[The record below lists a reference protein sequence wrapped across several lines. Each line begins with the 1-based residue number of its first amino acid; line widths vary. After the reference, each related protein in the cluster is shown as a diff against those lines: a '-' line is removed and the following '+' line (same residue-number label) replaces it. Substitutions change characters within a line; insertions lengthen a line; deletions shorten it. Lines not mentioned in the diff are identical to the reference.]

1 MCGGE
6 SLPVPLASA
15 APPRTRAPRKRG
27 GTGTDIAPEAILTV
41 SLLMLICIG
50 VVMVYSASSA
60 AALLSDESPQGLLL
74 RQGIYAVIGL
84 IVFAA
89 CARLSPSRLVA
100 IGKPAMVVSIAALV
114 VVLMPGIG
122 IMANGSRRWIGAGPV
137 QVQPAEFA
145 KLALI
150 LWLAGYLCKNAGRL
164 DEMKTMRVPLIAMGV
179 MAVLIVAEPDLGTAV
194 VLVGVA
200 LAMIVI
206 VGVPARI
213 LGIITMGAVALGA
226 LGIAIAPYR
235 RERLLAFLDPWADAK
250 DTGYQIVQAKL
261 AIGSGGV
268 SGTGLGNGLQ
278 KVFYLPEAHTD
289 MIMAT
294 VGEELGLIGFLG
306 VIALVGAVV
315 WSGYRIAL
323 SAPDQRQRLLAGGLT
338 SLIGIQAIVN
348 LGAVLGMLPVTGV
361 PLPFMSYGG
370 SSLVVFAAASGI
382 LVGIGRRSRAR
393 RSRNLTVVRS
403 GDEPAHRDRGGRDS
417 RAHHAGAR
425 AG

>member
-1 MCGGE
+1 MRPGVRSGVGKWVPGGE
-6 SLPVPLASA
+6 ILPVPKPSA
-15 APPRTRAPRKRG
+15 RRSS
-27 GTGTDIAPEAILTV
+27 DIAPEAVLTIA
-41 SLLMLICIG
+41 LLMLICIG

-60 AALLSDESPQGLLL
+60 VALLRDSSPQGLLI

-84 IVFAA
+84 IAFAV
-89 CARLSPSRLVA
+89 CARLKPSRLLA
-100 IGKPAMVVSIAALV
+100 WGKPAVLVSLGLLL

-122 IMANGSRRWIGAGPV
+122 IMANGSRRWLGAGSI

-150 LWLAGYLCKNAGRL
+150 IWLTAYLSKHAGRL
-164 DEMKTMRVPLIAMGV
+164 DDAKVLRLPVMV
-179 MAVLIVAEPDLGTAV
+179 MAAMAFLVIIEPDLGTAI

-200 LAMIVI
+200 ISMIILAGTSARL
-206 VGVPARI
+206 VGFITTGAI
-213 LGIITMGAVALGA
+213 LAGAI
-226 LGIAIAPYR
+226 GIAAEPYR
-235 RERLLAFLDPWADAK
+235 RSRLFAFLDPWGDPQGA
-250 DTGYQIVQAKL
+250 GFQIVQSKL
-261 AIGSGGV
+261 AMGSGGV
-268 SGTGLGNGLQ
+268 GGVGLGNGLQ

-294 VGEELGLIGFLG
+294 VGEELGLIGVLG

-323 SAPDQRQRLLAGGLT
+323 SAPDSRQRLLAGGLT
-338 SLIGIQAIVN
+338 SLIGIQSIVN

-370 SSLVVFAAASGI
+370 SSLVVFAASSGI
-382 LVGIGRRSRAR
+382 LVGIGRRSRATR
-393 RSRNLTVVRS
+393 VRNLSVVEGGNGTSR
-403 GDEPAHRDRGGRDS
+403 GDRGGGNR

>member
-1 MCGGE
+1 
-6 SLPVPLASA
+6 
-15 APPRTRAPRKRG
+15 
-27 GTGTDIAPEAILTV
+27 
-41 SLLMLICIG
+41 MLICIG
-50 VVMVYSASSA
+50 VVMVYSTSSA
-60 AALLSDESPQGLLL
+60 AALLSDESPQGLLV

-100 IGKPAMVVSIAALV
+100 IGRPAMIVSIVALV

-122 IMANGSRRWIGAGPV
+122 IMANGSRRWISAGPV

-164 DEMKTMRVPLIAMGV
+164 DEMKTMRVPLIAMMA
-179 MAVLIVAEPDLGTAV
+179 MAVLIVVEPDLGTSV

-200 LAMIVI
+200 LTMIVI
-206 VGVPARI
+206 AGAPARI
-213 LGIITMGAVALGA
+213 LGLITTGAVALAA

-235 RERLLAFLDPWADAK
+235 RERLMSFLDPWADAK
-250 DTGYQIVQAKL
+250 DT
-261 AIGSGGV
+261 
-268 SGTGLGNGLQ
+268 GTGLGNGLQ

-306 VIALVGAVV
+306 VIALLGAVV

-403 GDEPAHRDRGGRDS
+403 GDEPAHRDRGGRDG

-425 AG
+425 AR

>member
-1 MCGGE
+1 M
-6 SLPVPLASA
+6 
-15 APPRTRAPRKRG
+15 
-27 GTGTDIAPEAILTV
+27 PEVVLGL
-41 SLLMLICIG
+41 SLLLLF
-50 VVMVYSASSA
+50 VALQA
-60 AALLSDESPQGLLL
+60 AVGWP
-74 RQGIYAVIGL
+74 
-84 IVFAA
+84 
-89 CARLSPSRLVA
+89 
-100 IGKPAMVVSIAALV
+100 
-114 VVLMPGIG
+114 
-122 IMANGSRRWIGAGPV
+122 
-137 QVQPAEFA
+137 
-145 KLALI
+145 
-150 LWLAGYLCKNAGRL
+150 AGRGA
-164 DEMKTMRVPLIAMGV
+164 TTVTIAHV
-179 MAVLIVAEPDLGTAV
+179 TFC
-194 VLVGVA
+194 
-200 LAMIVI
+200 
-206 VGVPARI
+206 
-213 LGIITMGAVALGA
+213 
-226 LGIAIAPYR
+226 
-235 RERLLAFLDPWADAK
+235 LAFV
-250 DTGYQIVQAKL
+250 TVIVQAKL

-306 VIALVGAVV
+306 VIALLGAVV

-382 LVGIGRRSRAR
+382 LVGIGRRSHAR

-425 AG
+425 AR

>member
-1 MCGGE
+1 M
-6 SLPVPLASA
+6 
-15 APPRTRAPRKRG
+15 
-27 GTGTDIAPEAILTV
+27 LTV
-41 SLLMLICIG
+41 ALLMLICIG

-60 AALLSDESPQGLLL
+60 TALLKDASPQGLLI

-84 IVFAA
+84 IAFAA
-89 CARLSPSRLVA
+89 CARLKPSRLLGW
-100 IGKPAMVVSIAALV
+100 GKPAMLVSIGLLV
-114 VVLMPGIG
+114 VVMLPGIG
-122 IMANGSRRWIGAGPV
+122 IMANGSRRWLGLGPV

-150 LWLAGYLCKNAGRL
+150 LWLTAYLCKNASRL
-164 DEMKTMRVPLIAMGV
+164 SVFKVLRLPLGVIAL
-179 MAVLIVAEPDLGTAV
+179 MAVLVIAEPDLGTAI

-200 LAMIVI
+200 IAMIALAGTPVRM
-206 VGVPARI
+206 VGLI
-213 LGIITMGAVALGA
+213 TTGFLIIGA
-226 LGIAIAPYR
+226 LGIAAEPYR
-235 RERLLAFLDPWADAK
+235 RSRLFAFVDPWGDPQGA
-250 DTGYQIVQAKL
+250 GFQIVQSKL
-261 AIGSGGV
+261 AIGSGGIG
-268 SGTGLGNGLQ
+268 GTGLGNGLQ

-315 WSGYRIAL
+315 WSGYRIAQ
-323 SAPDQRQRLLAGGLT
+323 SAPDTRQRLLAGGLT
-338 SLIGIQAIVN
+338 TLIGLQSIVN

-382 LVGIGRRSRAR
+382 LVGIGRRSRAKR
-393 RSRNLTVVRS
+393 VRNLSVVGS
-403 GDEPAHRDRGGRDS
+403 GNGPSGGDRRGRDR
-417 RAHHAGAR
+417 RAHHAGAG

>member
-1 MCGGE
+1 MRAGARSGVGNWVRGGE
-6 SLPVPLASA
+6 ILPVPR
-15 APPRTRAPRKRG
+15 PPARRSS
-27 GTGTDIAPEAILTV
+27 DIAPEAVLTIA
-41 SLLMLICIG
+41 LLLLICIG

-60 AALLSDESPQGLLL
+60 TALLSDESPQGLLI
-74 RQGIYAVIGL
+74 RQGIYAVVGL
-84 IVFAA
+84 AAFAV
-89 CARLSPSRLVA
+89 CARLKPSRLV
-100 IGKPAMVVSIAALV
+100 GLGQPAVLVSIALLV
-114 VVLMPGIG
+114 IVLMPGIG
-122 IMANGSRRWIGAGPV
+122 IMANGSRRWLGAGPL

-150 LWLAGYLCKNAGRL
+150 LWLAGYLCKNASRL
-164 DEMKTMRVPLIAMGV
+164 DNFKVLRLPVLAMGL
-179 MAVLIVAEPDLGTAV
+179 MAVLVIVEPDLGTAI

-200 LAMIVI
+200 IAMIALAGTSGRI
-206 VGVPARI
+206 VGLI
-213 LGIITMGAVALGA
+213 TLGAITLGA
-226 LGIAIAPYR
+226 LGIAAEPYR
-235 RERLLAFLDPWADAK
+235 RSRLFAFTDPWADPQGA
-250 DTGYQIVQAKL
+250 GFQIVQSKL

-268 SGTGLGNGLQ
+268 GGTGLGNGLQ

-315 WSGYRIAL
+315 WSGYRIAQ
-323 SAPDQRQRLLAGGLT
+323 SAPDTRQRLLAGGLT
-338 SLIGIQAIVN
+338 TLIGLQSIVN

-382 LVGIGRRSRAR
+382 LVGIGRRSRAKR
-393 RSRNLTVVRS
+393 VRNLSVVGS
-403 GDEPAHRDRGGRDS
+403 GNGPSGGDRRGRDR
-417 RAHHAGAR
+417 RAHHAGAG

>member
-1 MCGGE
+1 MRAGVRSGVGNWVPGGE
-6 SLPVPLASA
+6 ILPVPKPSA
-15 APPRTRAPRKRG
+15 RRSS
-27 GTGTDIAPEAILTV
+27 DIAPEAVLTIA
-41 SLLMLICIG
+41 LLMLICIG

-60 AALLSDESPQGLLL
+60 TALLKDSSPQGLLI

-84 IVFAA
+84 IAFAV
-89 CARLSPSRLVA
+89 CARLRPSRLLA
-100 IGKPAMVVSIAALV
+100 WGKPAVLVSIGLLV
-114 VVLMPGIG
+114 VVLLPGIG
-122 IMANGSRRWIGAGPV
+122 LMANGSRRWLGAGSV

-150 LWLAGYLCKNAGRL
+150 IWLTAYLGKNAGRL
-164 DEMKTMRVPLIAMGV
+164 DDFKALRLPLMLMAAMAFLV
-179 MAVLIVAEPDLGTAV
+179 VIEPDLGTAI
-194 VLVGVA
+194 VLVGVGIAMIA
-200 LAMIVI
+200 LAGASARVMGFIIGGSIV
-206 VGVPARI
+206 AA
-213 LGIITMGAVALGA
+213 AV
-226 LGIAIAPYR
+226 GIAAEPYR
-235 RERLLAFLDPWADAK
+235 QSRLFAFIDPWADPQGA
-250 DTGYQIVQAKL
+250 GFQIVQSKL

-268 SGTGLGNGLQ
+268 GGVGLGNGLQ

-294 VGEELGLIGFLG
+294 VGEELGLIGLLG

-323 SAPDQRQRLLAGGLT
+323 SAPDSRQRLLAGGLT
-338 SLIGIQAIVN
+338 SLIGIQSIVN

-370 SSLVVFAAASGI
+370 SSLVVFAASSGI
-382 LVGIGRRSRAR
+382 LVGIGRRSRAKR
-393 RSRNLTVVRS
+393 VRNLSVVEGGNGTSR
-403 GDEPAHRDRGGRDS
+403 GDRGGGNR

>member
-1 MCGGE
+1 MG
-6 SLPVPLASA
+6 S
-15 APPRTRAPRKRG
+15 
-27 GTGTDIAPEAILTV
+27 DIAPEAILTIA
-41 SLLMLICIG
+41 LLMLICIG

-60 AALLSDESPQGLLL
+60 TALLSDESPQGLLI

-84 IVFAA
+84 IAFAA
-89 CARLSPSRLVA
+89 CARLKPSRLIA
-100 IGKPAMVVSIAALV
+100 LGKPAIIVSIAALV

-122 IMANGSRRWIGAGPV
+122 IMANGSRRWIGLGPV

-145 KLALI
+145 KLAII

-164 DEMKTMRVPLIAMGV
+164 DEFKTMRLPVITMAAMAG
-179 MAVLIVAEPDLGTAV
+179 LIVVEPDLGTAV

-200 LAMIVI
+200 LAMIAI
-206 VGVPARI
+206 AGAPARVMA
-213 LGIITMGAVALGA
+213 LITLGAVTLGA
-226 LGIAIAPYR
+226 LGIAAEPYR
-235 RERLLAFLDPWADAK
+235 RSRMLAFLDPWADTKGA
-250 DTGYQIVQAKL
+250 GFQIVQSKL

-294 VGEELGLIGFLG
+294 VGEELGLIGFIG
-306 VIALVGAVV
+306 VIVLVGAVV

-323 SAPDQRQRLLAGGLT
+323 SAPDSRQRLLAGGLT

-403 GDEPAHRDRGGRDS
+403 GDEPAHRDRGGRDG

>member
-15 APPRTRAPRKRG
+15 ARPPKGTSRTRG
-27 GTGTDIAPEAILTV
+27 GTGSDIAPEAILTIA
-41 SLLMLICIG
+41 LLMLICIG

-60 AALLSDESPQGLLL
+60 TALLSDESPQGLLI

-84 IVFAA
+84 IAFAA
-89 CARLSPSRLVA
+89 CARLKPSRLIA
-100 IGKPAMVVSIAALV
+100 IGKPAIIVSIAALV

-122 IMANGSRRWIGAGPV
+122 IMANGSRRWIGLGPV

-145 KLALI
+145 KLAII

-164 DEMKTMRVPLIAMGV
+164 DEFKTMRIPVIAMAA
-179 MAVLIVAEPDLGTAV
+179 MAGLIVVEPDLGTAV

-200 LAMIVI
+200 LAMIAI
-206 VGVPARI
+206 AGAPARVMG
-213 LGIITMGAVALGA
+213 LITLGAVTLGA
-226 LGIAIAPYR
+226 LGIAAEPYR
-235 RERLLAFLDPWADAK
+235 RSRMLAFLDPWADTKGA
-250 DTGYQIVQAKL
+250 GFQIVQSKL

-294 VGEELGLIGFLG
+294 VGEELGLIGFIG
-306 VIALVGAVV
+306 VIVLVGAVV

-323 SAPDQRQRLLAGGLT
+323 SAPDPRQRLLAGGLT

-370 SSLVVFAAASGI
+370 SSLVVFAAASGM

-403 GDEPAHRDRGGRDS
+403 GDEPAHRDRGGRDG